1 MYFTVLMII
10 LLLLKFLWHL
20 IVKVDLQY
28 YISVSV
34 NGLCCIC
41 VLQCKRIMY
50 LQIIENAPYSGYLFN
65 Y

>member
-1 MYFTVLMII
+1 MII

-41 VLQCKRIMY
+41 VLQCKRNMY